1 MALAVVGAV
10 GAVLAVMVGTV
21 SPAAGQVTVEVN
33 RAVQYGEGS
42 GAPLLLDAYVPAAE
56 GTDRRPAVV
65 LVHGGGGREV
75 FDREA
80 RLIAAKGW
88 VAFTIDYRPGAVAAV
103 EDMSVAVTW
112 VRANA
117 DRYRVEPGRIA
128 ALGESFGG
136 YLVGMAAV
144 VGRGDRSEG
153 SRVRAAVSWSGP
165 MDLAALARE
174 QGEAAVA
181 PMVGCRLADC
191 PDLYADL
198 SPITHVDPTDA
209 PLYMIS
215 GTGEPVIRAQ
225 ATAMATRIED
235 VGGRTQLQA
244 VEGSRTALEYRE
256 DVWAPTELFLE
267 RQLVPQPATS
277 IGTLVFALTMALVA
291 AGAVYGLRR
300 RAGSRT

>member
-1 MALAVVGAV
+1 LALAVVGAV

-128 ALGESFGG
+128 GRVLRRLPGG
-136 YLVGMAAV
+136 DGRGGGPGRPQRGLAGAGRGVV
-144 VGRGDRSEG
+144 VGPH
-153 SRVRAAVSWSGP
+153 GP
-165 MDLAALARE
+165 
-174 QGEAAVA
+174 G
-181 PMVGCRLADC
+181 
-191 PDLYADL
+191 
-198 SPITHVDPTDA
+198 
-209 PLYMIS
+209 
-215 GTGEPVIRAQ
+215 
-225 ATAMATRIED
+225 
-235 VGGRTQLQA
+235 
-244 VEGSRTALEYRE
+244 
-256 DVWAPTELFLE
+256 
-267 RQLVPQPATS
+267 
-277 IGTLVFALTMALVA
+277 
-291 AGAVYGLRR
+291 
-300 RAGSRT
+300 RAGP